1 MYLAV
6 IQNLKSNTLFCT
18 MSNDGM
24 LRLYSATT
32 AEDGKYIEKANLA
45 FGRNL
50 QESLCLSKLSD

>member
-1 MYLAV
+1 
-6 IQNLKSNTLFCT
+6 